1 MKGVKRT
8 TASSYE
14 IGDYVAVVPDNH
26 IFDGKDLQ
34 NGRGE
39 EFLGNLSDGDI
50 SKLIMQ
56 DEIIKDYSAFQLPT
70 FRSISTGDHNLKA
83 LHRRK
88 YQFDGAVKLKTN
100 AQVKDL

>member
-1 MKGVKRT
+1 MKGVKRL

-14 IGDYVAVVPDNH
+14 IGDYVAIVPDDH

-34 NGRGE
+34 NGRVQ

-56 DEIIKDYSAFQLPT
+56 DEIIGDYSAFQLPT
-70 FRSISTGDHNLKA
+70 FRSITTRRYNLKV
-83 LHRRK
+83 LRRRK
-88 YQFDGAVKLKTN
+88 YQFDVDVELKSN
-100 AQVKDL
+100 AQSRN